1 MSINNVPTRLQTSKR
16 DIRAL
21 GQLVKTPGAQVV
33 FFSLLAVTGNGGTGW
48 RYLQRAQAAKYI
60 TTDYGTSLCTP
71 TGILA
76 HPNTSIKHLHTR
88 AQGTN
93 RSNWRCVCSHRAL
106 ISLQR
111 QTQWD
116 RSHNWNIVTKG
127 YVLFR
132 KDRKCNSG
140 VALYM
145 WQHLEHIKMLWV
157 SIKKQIS
164 KSDTVVGVCCLP
176 SDQQD

>member
-48 RYLQRAQAAKYI
+48 RYLQRVQAAKYI

-76 HPNTSIKHLHTR
+76 HSYFYKAPAYQSTR
-88 AQGTN
+88 NKQEQLEM
-93 RSNWRCVCSHRAL
+93 CVQSQSFDL
-106 ISLQR
+106 IAE
-111 QTQWD
+111 T
-116 RSHNWNIVTKG
+116 
-127 YVLFR
+127 
-132 KDRKCNSG
+132 
-140 VALYM
+140 
-145 WQHLEHIKMLWV
+145 
-157 SIKKQIS
+157 
-164 KSDTVVGVCCLP
+164 DTVG
-176 SDQQD
+176 